1 MYTGSLGAVSNN
13 EDWTVNI
20 SMLADDNSLFN
31 MTGAIFTFYV
41 TDPDTPKRPILS
53 VTDGTLTI
61 SADGFTTTLV
71 FPYTKMNVLCAGDYA
86 VFVRCF
92 LNGVMLQFIS
102 AGVSIVEGGP
112 S

>member
-20 SMLADDNSLFN
+20 SMTADDGTPFVL
-31 MTGAIFTFYV
+31 TGALVTLFV
-41 TDPDTPKRPILS
+41 TDPDIPKRPILQAS
-53 VTDGTLTI
+53 DGTITI
-61 SADGFTTTLV
+61 SADGLTLTWV
-71 FPYTKMNVLCAGDYA
+71 YLAAKMNVLGAGNYA
-86 VFVRCF
+86 VFCRIN
-92 LNGVMLQFIS
+92 LNGLTTQLLS